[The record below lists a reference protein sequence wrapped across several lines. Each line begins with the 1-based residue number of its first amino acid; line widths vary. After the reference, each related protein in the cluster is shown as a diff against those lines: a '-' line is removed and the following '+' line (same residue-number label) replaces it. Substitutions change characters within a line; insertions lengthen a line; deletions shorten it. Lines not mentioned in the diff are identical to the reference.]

1 MRQTAASSDTPL
13 LAMADEV
20 VERLA
25 RLEEQMRHVVNAV
38 EKLANRDA
46 ELDASLR
53 AMSEKFNDSLA
64 AQAEMFR
71 ASLRDITERF
81 VSREDWSF
89 WKNLLTAALLGLLAY
104 GWTAVLGVHQ

>member
-1 MRQTAASSDTPL
+1 MRQAAASKDTPL

-38 EKLANRDA
+38 EKLAGRDA

-53 AMSEKFNDSLA
+53 AMSEKFNEALG
-64 AQAEMFR
+64 AQAETFR
-71 ASLRDITERF
+71 VSLRDITERF

-89 WKNLLTAALLGLLAY
+89 WKSLLTAALLALLAY
-104 GWTAVLGVHQ
+104 GWSALISVHA

>member
-1 MRQTAASSDTPL
+1 MRHPAAGKDTPL

-38 EKLANRDA
+38 EKLAGRDA

-53 AMSEKFNDSLA
+53 TVAEKFNEALT
-64 AQAEMFR
+64 AQAESFR
-71 ASLRDITERF
+71 VSLHDVTERF

-89 WKNLLTAALLGLLAY
+89 WKSLLTAALLALLAY
-104 GWTAVLGVHQ
+104 GWSALISFHE

>member
-1 MRQTAASSDTPL
+1 MRHAAAIKDTPL

-38 EKLANRDA
+38 EKLAGRDA

-53 AMSEKFNDSLA
+53 AMSEKFNEALA
-64 AQAEMFR
+64 TQAEMFR
-71 ASLRDITERF
+71 VSLRDITERF

-89 WKNLLTAALLGLLAY
+89 WKSLLTAALLALLAY
-104 GWTAVLGVHQ
+104 GWSALIGFHG

>member
-1 MRQTAASSDTPL
+1 MRYVVSA
-13 LAMADEV
+13 

-25 RLEEQMRHVVNAV
+25 G
-38 EKLANRDA
+38 RDA
-46 ELDASLR
+46 ELDTSLR
-53 AMSEKFNDSLA
+53 AMSDKFNEALA

-89 WKNLLTAALLGLLAY
+89 WKSLLTAALVALLAY
-104 GWTAVLGVHQ
+104 GWSALVSYHE

>member
-1 MRQTAASSDTPL
+1 MRQTPAGKDTPL

-38 EKLANRDA
+38 EKLAGRDA

-53 AMSEKFNDSLA
+53 SMSEKFNEALA
-64 AQAEMFR
+64 AQAETFR
-71 ASLRDITERF
+71 ISLRDITERF

-89 WKNLLTAALLGLLAY
+89 WKSLLTAALLALLAY
-104 GWTAVLGVHQ
+104 GWSDLISFHE